1 MNKTKLFTSLLAFC
15 ATCVCAYAENFD
27 TQILRATLAPFVDI
41 KAETDIQTKTI
52 DPSTGNLDNA
62 FSSIFTIR
70 ANDEIDLYLTAKADT
85 ANGFEQAF
93 FKKAGVVYV
102 ILTNTTKKPVVAALN
117 DIKTGTAIP
126 ANNAN
131 AIAYPVTGITIGGAT
146 EGVEPQYNDSK
157 SQYEFKV
164 NPGITTATTTI
175 SSSVDS
181 TTYSFD
187 DNAGTYE
194 AHITL
199 TDTTT

>member
-1 MNKTKLFTSLLAFC
+1 MNKKLLTTMLVLGAASLG
-15 ATCVCAYAENFD
+15 VQAETFD

-52 DPSTGNLDNA
+52 DPETGNLDSG

-70 ANDEIDLYLTAKADT
+70 SNAETDLYLTAKADT
-85 ANGFEQAF
+85 QNGYEQAF

-102 ILTNTTKKPVVAALN
+102 ILTNTEKKPAGSALA
-117 DIKTGTAIP
+117 DIRTGTAIP
-126 ANNAN
+126 SNNAN
-131 AIAYPVTGITIGGAT
+131 AIAYPVSGVEIAGAT
-146 EGVEPQYNDSK
+146 TVEPQYNDGK
-157 SQYEFKV
+157 NQYEFKV
-164 NPGITTATTTI
+164 NPGVTTATTTI

-194 AHITL
+194 AHVTL